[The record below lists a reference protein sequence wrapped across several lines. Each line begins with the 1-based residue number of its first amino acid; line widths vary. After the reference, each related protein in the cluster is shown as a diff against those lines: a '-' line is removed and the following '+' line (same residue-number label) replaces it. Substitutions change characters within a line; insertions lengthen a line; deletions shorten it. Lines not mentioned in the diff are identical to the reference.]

1 MNEII
6 IYKEEDE
13 YEYEEEE
20 EEEDKGLINFSNK
33 ARGFGFGVP
42 KEY

>member
-13 YEYEEEE
+13 YEYEEE

>member
-13 YEYEEEE
+13 YEYEEE

-42 KEY
+42 KQY

>member
-20 EEEDKGLINFSNK
+20 GEDKGLINFSNK

-42 KEY
+42 KQY